1 MTQRLLPIRIVLAIL
16 GIFLAGGVAGG
27 FVGARLELRRTQ
39 KHAEVEY
46 LSENIM
52 AMLDARLNLSDQQ
65 ATNLQPMVDQACDE
79 LRRLFRK
86 NHEDVSLIL
95 DKYYEL
101 ITPGLNADQAKT
113 LEAMGAELH
122 RKAGE
127 LEKSQ

>member
-1 MTQRLLPIRIVLAIL
+1 LAIL

-27 FVGARLELRRTQ
+27 FVGARLELRHTQ
-39 KHAEVEY
+39 KHTKVEP
-46 LSENIM
+46 LSENVM
-52 AMLDARLNLSDQQ
+52 DMLDARLDLSDQQ
-65 ATNLQPMVDQACDE
+65 VIDLQPMVDQACDE
-79 LRRLFRK
+79 LRRLFQN
-86 NHEDVSLIL
+86 NHENVSLIL

-127 LEKSQ
+127 LEKSK